1 MNKSIALI
9 TIFLLCAFGSSTV
22 SADAPVWQVTK
33 GDKTMYIGGTI
44 HMLTPADYPLP
55 AAFEAAYEESEI
67 VVFETDISAL
77 NTPEVQQD
85 IMTAVSYVDGQTLLD
100 DIKPETL
107 KLLEEYCAA
116 RGIPVA
122 MLTNFKPGMVA
133 SVLTIMELQTLGLMG
148 TGVDEFYNTKASN
161 DKKVVEKLETVDEQI
176 QFIADMGK
184 GEEDQFIAYT
194 IRDLGQ
200 LKTMFADL
208 KSAWRAGDMQAM
220 EEMAIQPMKTEFP
233 GLFKLILTDR
243 NNDWMPD
250 IESML
255 KTPEVELVLV
265 GALHLAGE
273 NGVLEQL
280 RRKGYTVE
288 KI

>member
-1 MNKSIALI
+1 
-9 TIFLLCAFGSSTV
+9 
-22 SADAPVWQVTK
+22 
-33 GDKTMYIGGTI
+33 
-44 HMLTPADYPLP
+44 MLTPADYPLP